1 MDILSEC
8 LGTHQITVAGDTQ
21 KIESKDYN
29 CLFNFATGYMER
41 CGCTTECDDTPPIPE
56 VVDVEVTTACEGVS
70 TMTTETDEA
79 TGDVTVSDYYGPK
92 SPCKYCYK
100 SNNPAGS
107 NMSLETFKTVFDKF
121 PESVNQIAFSADST
135 LKANPALFEMMDYCY
150 NNPQNNIIIPSISV
164 AQLER
169 KEAEKL
175 IDSYI
180 GCVGVSMYENK
191 EVCYDTAKLLL
202 DVAKEKGRKTQV
214 NLQVVVG
221 AANFDHIMGILDD
234 IKVDPRLEA
243 INCIVYLSL
252 KQKGRGA
259 AFELLSDEKWLQLLD
274 KTMKSVEFFGVDVC
288 STGKLQA
295 YSQGSEETRDVEEPC
310 EAGYYSMYINKEG
323 EMFPCS
329 FLENTPDWE
338 GGCDLLTEDFA
349 DIWLG
354 ERFLKHRESIKA
366 IRSGEC
372 TGCPYWEI

>member
-1 MDILSEC
+1 
-8 LGTHQITVAGDTQ
+8 
-21 KIESKDYN
+21 
-29 CLFNFATGYMER
+29 
-41 CGCTTECDDTPPIPE
+41 
-56 VVDVEVTTACEGVS
+56 
-70 TMTTETDEA
+70 
-79 TGDVTVSDYYGPK
+79 
-92 SPCKYCYK
+92 
-100 SNNPAGS
+100 
-107 NMSLETFKTVFDKF
+107 MSLETFKTVFDKF

-135 LKANPALFEMMDYCY
+135 LKANPALFDMMDYCY
-150 NNPQNNIIIPSISV
+150 NNPQSNVVIPSISV

-191 EVCYDTAKLLL
+191 EVCYDTAKLLT
-202 DVAKEKGRKTQV
+202 DVAKEKGRKAQV
-214 NLQVVVG
+214 NLQVVVSDH
-221 AANFDHIMGILDD
+221 NFEHIMGILDD
-234 IKVDPRLEA
+234 MDTDPRLEE

-252 KQKGRGA
+252 KQKGRGEG
-259 AFELLSDEKWLQLLD
+259 FKLLSDEKWLQLLD

-295 YSQGSEETRDVEEPC
+295 FSQGSEETRDVEEPC

-329 FLENTPDWE
+329 FLENTPGWH

-354 ERFLKHRESIKA
+354 ERFAKHRESIEA
-366 IRSGEC
+366 IRCGDR
-372 TGCPYWEI
+372 TGCPYWDI